1 MKKARTLLCPGCGTV
16 FTVVGAPSGRK
27 YCDDCIAEGLNNKDT
42 PKIKS
47 CVYCGKPF
55 RPSRHNY
62 SYCPDCTKKFEGRKI
77 REISKRYINL
87 AKSCGIDV
95 EGKCIE
101 ELQKLLTAKCKV
113 CGNEFIKKSKNDEY
127 CQDCRKR
134 LGRKLQIMKQNEE
147 KKKTVIIT
155 PVYKTPKY
163 TINDIVNRARQ
174 AGLSYG
180 EYVARY
186 HI

>member
-1 MKKARTLLCPGCGTV
+1 MKKARTLLCPGCGKI

-27 YCDDCIAEGLNNKDT
+27 YCDDCIAEGLNKKDL
-42 PKIKS
+42 PKPKR
-47 CVYCGKPF
+47 CEYCGKSF

-62 SYCPDCTKKFEGRKI
+62 NYCPECTEKYKEIKLTKVRKH
-77 REISKRYINL
+77 YHTL
-87 AKSCGIDV
+87 AKNCGIDID
-95 EGKCIE
+95 GKCIE
-101 ELQKLLTAKCKV
+101 DLQKLLTTICKV
-113 CGNEFIKKSKNDEY
+113 CGHEFVKNRPNDDY
-127 CQDCRKR
+127 CPDCRKK
-134 LGRKLQIMKQNEE
+134 LGKKIHVIKQNEE
-147 KKKTVIIT
+147 KRKTVIIT